1 MCLLKCPLIE
11 SKLLQ
16 QWFSERNCGAW
27 GERGDILPFAV
38 YVSVLF
44 PVLFFAMSEEKSMLT
59 KKIALGIARLLFILP
74 EKAGVVCKHEAFRG
88 WQYFLFVLLFPRI
101 LSHVWKY
108 MLLYRL
114 QEAAVHKWHQ
124 NNTER
129 ISNPFLSSSIDLIGL
144 PWVCFIYAIMSLAA
158 LGFVVVFIPETK
170 GCSLEQI
177 SMELA
182 KT

>member
-1 MCLLKCPLIE
+1 MSINRKQTATAVILREELWSLRREGRYFTFCCICLC
-11 SKLLQ
+11 
-16 QWFSERNCGAW
+16 
-27 GERGDILPFAV
+27 V
-38 YVSVLF
+38 VSGSL
-44 PVLFFAMSEEKSMLT
+44 FAMSEEKSMLT